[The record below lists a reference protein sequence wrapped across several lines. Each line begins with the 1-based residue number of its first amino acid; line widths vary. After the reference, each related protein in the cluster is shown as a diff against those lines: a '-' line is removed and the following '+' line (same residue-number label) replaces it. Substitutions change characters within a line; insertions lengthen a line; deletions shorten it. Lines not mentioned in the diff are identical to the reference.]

1 MLFIYNITGYYL
13 IVPLVLAIS
22 KFLLATFNLIT
33 NHNNV
38 FLRLIQLI
46 SLAFIVFIILINVK
60 SLIFGDNLYKFAF
73 IFPFSINKITYLD
86 DIYSNEH
93 PEIYYLR
100 NSYINRLYILDYN
113 EISDFLNNLDNDKIY
128 VITFDFIISW
138 LQYDEDSPVINLTK
152 PILITKNSN
161 PVIIAKFIQSRIND
175 CINTYCLD
183 DSIIYSNKN
192 ETGVI
197 VKYKE
202 INIF

>member
-128 VITFDFIISW
+128 VITFDFIIS
-138 LQYDEDSPVINLTK
+138 
-152 PILITKNSN
+152 
-161 PVIIAKFIQSRIND
+161 
-175 CINTYCLD
+175 
-183 DSIIYSNKN
+183 
-192 ETGVI
+192 
-197 VKYKE
+197 
-202 INIF
+202 